1 MVNKVLCTL
10 LRKTIKLVSPLFF
23 LLLLSFAVKAQ
34 DEEDTT
40 AEKSRSRINMHDI
53 FHQAM
58 ESIAHNPNDTLDES
72 ALLLDR
78 SEESYKKYEGRYIRY
93 IIINRLGFEKKF
105 NDTSRWLPTMGT
117 RIYNHLHINTKEWV
131 IRHNLFISEHS
142 RVNAYELADNERYLR
157 TLDFIQDARITVK
170 AVRGTRDSVDVFVFT
185 KDLFTITG
193 DIDNSGITTIKGRA
207 ADANFLGMGQRLQ
220 FSLLYGQN
228 RKPLLGYELLYK
240 KQSIARTFVTATLAY
255 SQINTGR
262 SDGREEEEAYYFRL
276 ERPLVSPY
284 SHFAGAFEMS
294 HNRSSNVYAKPDSLF
309 YNYGYNVYDGWLGYN
324 ICTENINDDKNYKG
338 PRDRKFIA
346 VRYFKDHYTN
356 TPVQVGERFDPIYNS
371 KEAALG
377 SLTFFRQ
384 DFYKT
389 QYIYGFG
396 TTEDLPYG
404 YNITATGGWY
414 KQLSLERPYFG
425 LSGNKYIASGAGEFY
440 QVFARTGGF
449 YRGAGTIQD
458 ASILFGASVF
468 SRLVSYKNIKM
479 REYFR
484 FSYTRLYNRV
494 TYAPLLINNQFG
506 LKDFGTD
513 SVMGHRRINLYT
525 ESFLFTKYKV
535 YGFRMAP
542 FVFANVAVITP
553 DDRGFFQSNIYTG
566 FGGGLRTRNENLI
579 FGTIELKATYFPN
592 PVYGVRGFL
601 VNLNSGIS
609 FRYHT
614 DYVTAPD
621 VLQLNVDEYV
631 H

>member
-1 MVNKVLCTL
+1 MCTL
-10 LRKTIKLVSPLFF
+10 PGKTIKFISGLFF
-23 LLLLSFAVKAQ
+23 LLLLFFAAKAQ
-34 DEEDTT
+34 NEEDST
-40 AEKSRSRINMHDI
+40 AEKRSRINMHDI

-58 ESIAHNPNDTLDES
+58 ESIAHDPGDTLDES
-72 ALLLDR
+72 SLLLDR
-78 SEESYKKYEGRYIRY
+78 SEESYRRYEGRFIRH
-93 IIINRLGFEKKF
+93 IIVNRMGFEKKF
-105 NDTSRWLPTMGT
+105 SDTSRWLPTMGT
-117 RIYNHLHINTKEWV
+117 RIYNRLHVNTREWV
-131 IRHNLFISEHS
+131 IRHNLFIREHS
-142 RVNAYELADNERYLR
+142 QINAYELADNERYLR

-170 AVRGTRDSVDVFVFT
+170 PVRGAHDSVDVYVYT

-193 DIDNSGITTIKGRA
+193 DIDASGIQAIKGRA

-220 FSLLYGQN
+220 FSLLYAQN
-228 RKPLLGYELLYK
+228 RKPLFGYEILYR
-240 KQSIARTFVTATLAY
+240 KQSIARTFATATLAY

-262 SDGREEEEAYYFRL
+262 SEGREEEAAYYFRL

-284 SHFAGAFEMS
+284 SHFAGAMEIS
-294 HNRSSNVYAKPDSLF
+294 HNRSTNVYARPDSLF
-309 YNYGYNVYDGWLGYN
+309 YNYGYNVYDGWIGYN
-324 ICTENINDDKNYKG
+324 VSTTHINDDKNYKG
-338 PRDRKFIA
+338 SRDRKFVA
-346 VRYFKDHYTN
+346 VRYLKDHFTN
-356 TPVQVGERFDPIYNS
+356 TPVQVGDRFDPVYNS
-371 KEAALG
+371 REAILG

-404 YNITATGGWY
+404 YSITGTGGWY

-449 YRGAGTIQD
+449 FRAPGTLQD

-468 SRLVSYKNIKM
+468 TRLISYRNIKT
-479 REYFR
+479 RQYIR
-484 FSYTRLYNRV
+484 FSYGRLYNRV
-494 TYAPLLINNQFG
+494 TYEPLYINNQFG

-513 SVMGHRRINLYT
+513 SVMGHRRINLYA

-542 FVFANVAVITP
+542 FVFVNVATVTP
-553 DDRGFFQSNIYTG
+553 DNKGFFQSDIYTG
-566 FGGGLRTRNENLI
+566 LGGGLRTRNENLI
-579 FGTIELKATYFPN
+579 FGTIELKATYFPS
-592 PVYGVRGFL
+592 PVYGVRGFM
-601 VNLNSGIS
+601 VNLNSGIT

-621 VLQLNVDEYV
+621 ILRLNADEYV

>member
-1 MVNKVLCTL
+1 L
-10 LRKTIKLVSPLFF
+10 LQRIVKLISCIFF
-23 LLLLSFAVKAQ
+23 ALLLPVVLKAQ
-34 DEEDTT
+34 DEEDTSHH
-40 AEKSRSRINMHDI
+40 SRFNVNDI

-58 ESIAHNPNDTLDES
+58 ESIAHDPNDTLDES

-93 IIINRLGFEKKF
+93 IIISRMGFEKKF
-105 NDTSRWLPTMGT
+105 SDTSRWLPTVGT
-117 RIYNHLHINTKEWV
+117 RIYNHLHVNTKEWV
-131 IRHNLFISEHS
+131 IQHNLFIREHTP
-142 RVNAYELADNERYLR
+142 VNAYELADNERYLR
-157 TLDFIQDARITVK
+157 TLDFIQDARIIVK
-170 AVRGTRDSVDVFVFT
+170 PVRGAKDSADVYVFT

-193 DIDNSGITTIKGRA
+193 DIDASGIQSIKGRA

-220 FSLLYGQN
+220 FSLLYAQN
-228 RKPLLGYELLYK
+228 RKPLLGYEILYR

-262 SDGREEEEAYYFRL
+262 SDGREEEAAYYFRL

-284 SHFAGAFEMS
+284 SHFAGALELS
-294 HNRSSNVYAKPDSLF
+294 RNRSANVYARPDSLF
-309 YNYGYNVYDGWLGYN
+309 YNYGYNVYDGWIGYN
-324 ICTENINDDKNYKG
+324 IATTHINDNKNYKG

-346 VRYFKDHYTN
+346 VRYLKNHFTQ
-356 TPVQVGERFDPIYNS
+356 TPLQVGDRFDPIYNS
-371 KEAALG
+371 REAILG

-404 YNITATGGWY
+404 YNVTATGGWY

-449 YRGAGTIQD
+449 YRGSGTIQD
-458 ASILFGASVF
+458 ASILLGASVF
-468 SRLVSYKNIKM
+468 TRLISYKNIKY
-479 REYFR
+479 RQYAR

-494 TYAPLLINNQFG
+494 TYEPLYINNQFG
-506 LKDFGTD
+506 MKDFGTD
-513 SVMGHRRINLYT
+513 SVMGHRRINLYA

-542 FVFANVAVITP
+542 FVFVTATAITP

-566 FGGGLRTRNENLI
+566 LGGGLRTRNENLI
-579 FGTIELKATYFPN
+579 FGTIELKATYFPKTA
-592 PVYGVRGFL
+592 YGVRGFM
-601 VNLNSGIS
+601 VALNSGIS
-609 FRYHT
+609 FRYRT

-621 VLQLNVDEYV
+621 ILRLNADEYV